1 MAITDTLGLSGLVTG
16 EVGELVTQFTTIL
29 TAAIPVSFGLFAV
42 WKGVGIVKGML

>member
-1 MAITDTLGLSGLVTG
+1 MDLTSLITTELGD
-16 EVGELVTQFTTIL
+16 LVTQFTAIL